1 MSNRKDE
8 KVIRI
13 ALRTSDVDKV
23 KIDFHG
29 GIFTPEEFTSLFM
42 GVLETYTIGLMK
54 TNSKEAVFNHW
65 NNVFGIFLN
74 KIVPE
79 KTHYKLS
86 RSHKEFKKV
95 VYSTLGRKET
105 AEDKKATEDNKM
117 AAYLLCRDILTKEI
131 GLDEDSADVILN
143 KRLGISSPLA
153 KPDESAFKKEK

>member
-42 GVLETYTIGLMK
+42 GVLETYTVGLMK

-79 KTHYKLS
+79 HCT
-86 RSHKEFKKV
+86 
-95 VYSTLGRKET
+95 
-105 AEDKKATEDNKM
+105 
-117 AAYLLCRDILTKEI
+117 DIRH
-131 GLDEDSADVILN
+131 SAHLQPSN
-143 KRLGISSPLA
+143 QHLHCG
-153 KPDESAFKKEK
+153 